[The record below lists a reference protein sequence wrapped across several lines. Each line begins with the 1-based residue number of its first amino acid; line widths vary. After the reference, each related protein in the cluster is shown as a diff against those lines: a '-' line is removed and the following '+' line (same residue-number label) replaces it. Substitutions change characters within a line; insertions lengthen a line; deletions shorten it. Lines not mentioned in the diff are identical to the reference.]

1 MTKIKG
7 LPVFKAVLDEKGMV
21 RVSLVTSPAVNKDF
35 IAYEEQQAPIT
46 YAVEDEDKRLVYG
59 VVMRANYPIYR
70 EMDGKSFFITHS
82 PELIREMAEKYFI
95 NGYQNNVDTQ
105 HNGVD
110 EEGCNLIQFFI
121 KDTDKGVNPVGFEEV
136 ENGSLFGEWHI
147 TNDEV
152 WEKVKSGEFKG
163 FSIEVYEGLEE
174 AEGVVSEE
182 KVDAEV
188 LEWLSRCK
196 KKKQLS
202 KDDMAIMEKIKAALV
217 AGVAETE
224 EAAEKFGSVSTDNGI
239 LHWEGDEDLKIED
252 AVSIVGEND
261 EKSAAPDG
269 EYKTEDGHVIVV
281 EGGQVKAINNPEKE
295 GAEEKEEEGAEG
307 EQKMS
312 RIDHLKAVYGSSFN
326 ERIEAIY
333 KALKSLGIDCYIYDA
348 GDDFAIV
355 EIWDG
360 ANYAYYRYQLSFD
373 ENDTVTIGTR
383 VEVKRAFVPV
393 ESNSNSGEDFTS
405 AIAEAIKPLNEE
417 ISSLKEAVKS
427 FGKQS
432 MAKDTHIEYKK
443 AVESKKGF
451 EAEMGLEYAMK
462 ATRR

>member
-7 LPVFKAVLDEKGMV
+7 LPVFRAVLDEKGMV

-70 EMDGKSFFITHS
+70 EMDGRSFFITHS

-110 EEGCNLIQFFI
+110 EEGCNLVQFFI

-163 FSIEVYEGLEE
+163 FSIEVYEGIEE

-252 AVSIVGEND
+252 MVSVVGEND

-269 EYKTEDGHVIVV
+269 EYKTEDGHIIVV
-281 EGGQVKAINNPEKE
+281 EGGQVKAINAP
-295 GAEEKEEEGAEG
+295 EEKVEEEVKEESAEG
-307 EQKMS
+307 EQM
-312 RIDHLKAVYGSSFN
+312 A
-326 ERIEAIY
+326 EAPAPEGEAAPEGEMP
-333 KALKSLGIDCYIYDA
+333 KEEEKPNLDAL
-348 GDDFAIV
+348 
-355 EIWDG
+355 
-360 ANYAYYRYQLSFD
+360 
-373 ENDTVTIGTR
+373 
-383 VEVKRAFVPV
+383 
-393 ESNSNSGEDFTS
+393 
-405 AIAEAIKPLNEE
+405 IAEALKPYDERMAAYEE
-417 ISSLKEAVKS
+417 RLAALETKLES

-432 MAKDTHIEYKK
+432 MAKDTHTEYKK